1 MDVIDEQGAG
11 RYPTANSVVTDIIHV
26 CTHQYDNSTI
36 WRERQEVNV
45 HSAVPGTFVLRVGE
59 EWKELPNP
67 TLEIALKER
76 DEWKQTDSSVLL
88 MMKL

>member
-36 WRERQEVNV
+36 WRERQEISV

-59 EWKELPNP
+59 EWKELPDT

-76 DEWKQTDSSVLL
+76 DEREKTNSSVLL